1 MGNCIETCCKNSP
14 AEREMMNMNQEEN
27 PKNGAGSMM
36 RVKVVLTKEEL
47 EWLMSQLKNTSEGT
61 RRLEDV
67 LGDIKRSR
75 EKISSTTHAAWKPS
89 LDSIVESPEVPDGMD
104 RS

>member
-1 MGNCIETCCKNSP
+1 
-14 AEREMMNMNQEEN
+14 MMNQQQEEEN
-27 PKNGAGSMM
+27 PKNGSMM

-47 EWLMSQLKNTSEGT
+47 EWLMSQLKNTEET

-75 EKISSTTHAAWKPS
+75 EKISSTTVAWKPS
-89 LDSIVESPEVPDGMD
+89 LDSIVESPEVPEGMD

>member
-14 AEREMMNMNQEEN
+14 EGEMMMNQQQEEEN
-27 PKNGAGSMM
+27 PKNGSMM

-47 EWLMSQLKNTSEGT
+47 EWLMSQLKNTEET

-75 EKISSTTHAAWKPS
+75 EKISSTTVAWKPS
-89 LDSIVESPEVPDGMD
+89 LDSIVESPEVPEGMD

>member
-14 AEREMMNMNQEEN
+14 EREVMMNQEEN
-27 PKNGAGSMM
+27 PKNGGGSMM

-75 EKISSTTHAAWKPS
+75 EKISTTTVAWKPS
-89 LDSIVESPEVPDGMD
+89 LDSIVESPEVPEGMD

>member
-1 MGNCIETCCKNSP
+1 MGNCIETYCKNSP
-14 AEREMMNMNQEEN
+14 DREMMMNQQKEEN
-27 PKNGAGSMM
+27 PKNAGSMM

-47 EWLMSQLKNTSEGT
+47 EWLMSQLKNTEGT

-75 EKISSTTHAAWKPS
+75 EKSSPTVAWKPS
-89 LDSIVESPEVPDGMD
+89 LDSIVESPEVPEGMD